1 MNKIENM
8 IEVIPKVDVKVINE
22 TLSRIG
28 IANKQDKVLYPSC
41 YLFQNFEKC
50 YIVHFKEL
58 FALTRANAYLNISED
73 DISRKN
79 SIICRLAVWD
89 LIEIVNYEDLQTCDD
104 FVYILSYKEKT
115 ENDWKIIHKF
125 NINSLTTVE

>member
-8 IEVIPKVDVKVINE
+8 IEIIPKVDINIINE

-28 IANKQDKVLYPSC
+28 IANKREKIFYPFC
-41 YLFQNFEKC
+41 YLFQNFERY

-58 FALTRANAYLNISED
+58 FALTRANAYLNISEN

-79 SIICRLAVWD
+79 SLACRLAAWG
-89 LIEIVNYEDLQTCDD
+89 LIEIVNFEELESCDD
-104 FVYILSYKEKT
+104 FIFVLFHHEKKQ
-115 ENDWKIIHKF
+115 NDWKIIHKF
-125 NINSLTTVE
+125 NINSLTKVE